1 MPDYVE
7 FDLSVIIEQLGVYEP
22 PAVSRCPVC
31 AENGTRTLVDETMA
45 ACPTCGTIV
54 IWHHSKIWAESY
66 GHPSNMVG
74 ALCISLAQTAEQ
86 KQFLD
91 RSGLAYFTN
100 VAEREF
106 VTRCL
111 KAGLERTMSIGTW
124 WREKRRPRKVL
135 IASLRK
141 AFPQA
146 CLPERTTPPSEEPL
160 RKREVLW

>member
-1 MPDYVE
+1 MPNYVE
-7 FDLSVIIEQLGVYEP
+7 FDLSTIIEELGVYEP

-45 ACPTCGTIV
+45 ACPTCGIIV

-66 GHPSNMVG
+66 GHPSNMIG

-86 KQFLD
+86 KQFLE
-91 RSGLAYFTN
+91 RSGLTYFSN
-100 VAEREF
+100 VSEREF

-111 KAGLERTMSIGTW
+111 KAGFDQAMDIGAW
-124 WREKRRPRKVL
+124 WRGKRRPRKVL

-146 CLPERTTPPSEEPL
+146 CLPERKSQNEEQSP
-160 RKREVLW
+160 KREVLW